1 MGRNECHGSTL
12 DPTAAHH
19 SVRDGRLTFHLQL
32 TGCLLPV
39 NHEAVLAL
47 VLFGYV
53 LDCEV
58 LAPTAGCDGVFA
70 IGL

>member
-1 MGRNECHGSTL
+1 MGRKERHGFTL
-12 DPTAAHH
+12 DPTAAHC
-19 SVRDGRLTFHLQL
+19 SIRDGRLTFHLQS
-32 TGCLLPV
+32 TGCLLPI
-39 NHEAVLAL
+39 NHEAVLSL

-58 LAPTAGCDGVFA
+58 LAPTSGCDGVFA